1 MIGGMHTILY
11 SKDAEGVRAFFK
23 DVLQFPSVDAGH
35 GWRIFATP
43 PAEIAV
49 HPTEGRGFAELYLM
63 CEDLEATMEALKAK
77 GVEFPTPVTEQRWGL
92 LTHLKLPDGELL
104 GLYEPRHALSI
115 RMKPVRLAA
124 AKNPHG
130 MKKRAAQKGS
140 RRKRAPKRRKP

>member
-11 SKDAEGVRAFFK
+11 SRNAEAVRAFFK

-35 GWRIFATP
+35 GWLIFATP

-49 HPTEGRGFAELYLM
+49 HPTDGRSFPELYLM
-63 CEDLEATMEALKAK
+63 CDDLERTVEELKAR

-104 GLYEPRHALSI
+104 GLYEPRHPLSI
-115 RMKPVRLAA
+115 QMKPVQSPAGRKAQ
-124 AKNPHG
+124 AKKARGAKKSARVRPHE
-130 MKKRAAQKGS
+130 
-140 RRKRAPKRRKP
+140 RKR

>member
-11 SKDAEGVRAFFK
+11 SKDAEAVRAFFK
-23 DVLQFPSVDAGH
+23 VVLQFPSVDAGH
-35 GWRIFATP
+35 GWLIFATP

-63 CEDLEATMEALKAK
+63 CDDLEATVEALKAK

-104 GLYEPRHALSI
+104 GLYEPRHALSV
-115 RMKPVRLAA
+115 RMKPVRSTAG
-124 AKNPHG
+124 KNPHKQ
-130 MKKRAAQKGS
+130 KKRAAKKGS
-140 RRKRAPKRRKP
+140 RRARALKRKR

>member
-11 SKDAEGVRAFFK
+11 SKNAEAVRAFFR

-35 GWRIFATP
+35 GWLIFATP

-49 HPTEGRGFAELYLM
+49 HPTEDRSFAELYLM
-63 CEDLEATMEALKAK
+63 CDDLESTVESLKSS

-115 RMKPVRLAA
+115 QMKPLHSFAGRKSPARKARVT
-124 AKNPHG
+124 
-130 MKKRAAQKGS
+130 KKRTRRARTPK
-140 RRKRAPKRRKP
+140 RKR